1 MNTEH
6 IGVLI
11 ARLRKE
17 KGMTQQELAEQLGIT
32 DKAVSKWERNLSCP
46 DIAILPQVAE
56 ILGVTVDDLLSTPK
70 RDPHSWW
77 KEFNRSDVKEMVS
90 LVCRCVSLALSIG
103 GLVILQWASSLFRTF
118 ALCWGWPLLSSLST
132 ASTDKTCLSGSTLRS
147 LKRSRKQ
154 DCVHKLLRWFYQLQ
168 KSRPGAIRIGMVPG
182 LFCLFTF
189 SSSITG

>member
-77 KEFNRSDVKEMVS
+77 KEFNRSDVKEMIS

-103 GLVILQWASSLFRTF
+103 GLVIFAMGKLTVSDLCVMLGVAVALLALDSLNR
-118 ALCWGWPLLSSLST
+118 
-132 ASTDKTCLSGSTLRS
+132 
-147 LKRSRKQ
+147 
-154 DCVHKLLRWFYQLQ
+154 
-168 KSRPGAIRIGMVPG
+168 
-182 LFCLFTF
+182 
-189 SSSITG
+189 

>member
-70 RDPHSWW
+70 RDPRSWW
-77 KEFNRSDVKEMVS
+77 KEFNRSDVKEMIS

-103 GLVILQWASSLFRTF
+103 GLVIFAMGKLTVSDLCVMLGVAVALLALDSLNR
-118 ALCWGWPLLSSLST
+118 
-132 ASTDKTCLSGSTLRS
+132 
-147 LKRSRKQ
+147 
-154 DCVHKLLRWFYQLQ
+154 
-168 KSRPGAIRIGMVPG
+168 
-182 LFCLFTF
+182 
-189 SSSITG
+189 